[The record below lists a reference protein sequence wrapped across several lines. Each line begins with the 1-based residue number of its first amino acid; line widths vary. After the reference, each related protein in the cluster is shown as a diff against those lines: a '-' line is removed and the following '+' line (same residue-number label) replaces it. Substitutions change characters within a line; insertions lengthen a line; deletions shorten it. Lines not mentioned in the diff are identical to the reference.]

1 MSEWSPG
8 REFIHRLPA
17 YIMHEFCSV
26 MDSLDSADWGRF
38 ASCIVSD
45 MTDLRLLENRG
56 DLGRTQNVMWYWI
69 SRNGTVGQLLHI
81 LTSLNLLRARDII
94 LSWRPVPRPPPPSM
108 PAPRMDPP
116 PPAAQPPPSATP
128 PPSRLGCEKSFS
140 DKLSEKE
147 TVTID
152 SRIPSA
158 VASKNK
164 LPRPPSPPDSLFTD
178 PGKLIP
184 GSSQRGMDPPV
195 SRPVTPPSITKK
207 VFYWPLGELRDGTCN
222 FAENQKIGEGGFGC
236 VYRAVMRHT
245 QYAVKRLKEDAD
257 LDWKTVRES
266 FYTELEKLY
275 QYRHPN
281 IVDLAGCCV
290 EDDVYC
296 LVYTYMPNGS
306 LQERLQCQDGTAPLS
321 WLQRVEVALGAARAL
336 QFMHS
341 SSPSLIHGDVKS
353 SNILLDEH
361 FVPKLG
367 DFGLARFSRYSNNSG
382 NSCTVARTRTLRGTL
397 AYLPDEYIKSGQLAV
412 ELDTYSFGVVLL
424 EILTGRKALEND
436 GSADSKYLKDIL
448 EEEEES
454 EEEKQES
461 SVSTDVAGSQQVAV
475 KVCQKYL
482 DRRAGAC
489 TADIPLQLCVLASE
503 CLNRR
508 RKRRPKMTKVY
519 ERLEELR
526 NGLRSP
532 PCQEAASLSNISV
545 PELSERLQ
553 RSSLSPVQNTYR
565 FAAGDSLS
573 PALWCPSRDWTAGI
587 RTGSAPV
594 PECTPGFPS
603 SVAKFCQPVESDD
616 SSTDRGG
623 GSQHWSLSSSAWLQP
638 SLRPAD
644 TSILMSGA
652 PSRPPVL
659 GEPHGAHASFLS
671 TDSRVSSLPS
681 RQIVVNPA
689 KQKILQQFALYN
701 AGQINSSE
709 LLSSAAR
716 QERWSG
722 LSRRAPEESDE
733 FD

>member
-26 MDSLDSADWGRF
+26 MDSLDSVDWGRF
-38 ASCIVSD
+38 
-45 MTDLRLLENRG
+45 G
-56 DLGRTQNVMWYWI
+56 
-69 SRNGTVGQLLHI
+69 
-81 LTSLNLLRARDII
+81 
-94 LSWRPVPRPPPPSM
+94 RPVPRPPLPNM
-108 PAPRMDPP
+108 AQWMDLP

-128 PPSRLGCEKSFS
+128 PSSRSGSEKSFS
-140 DKLSEKE
+140 GKLSEKE
-147 TVTID
+147 TATID
-152 SRIPSA
+152 SPVPSD
-158 VASKNK
+158 VAPKDK

-178 PGKLIP
+178 LGK
-184 GSSQRGMDPPV
+184 DPPV
-195 SRPVTPPSITKK
+195 SRPMTLPSVTKK
-207 VFYWPLGELRDGTCN
+207 VFHWPLSELREGTCN
-222 FAENQKIGEGGFGC
+222 FAKNQKIGEGGFGC
-236 VYRAVMRHT
+236 VYRALMRHT

-290 EDDVYC
+290 EDEVYC

-336 QFMHS
+336 QFMHCS
-341 SSPSLIHGDVKS
+341 NPSLIHGDVKS

-424 EILTGRKALEND
+424 EILTGRKALENE
-436 GSADSKYLKDIL
+436 GSANSKYLKDIL
-448 EEEEES
+448 EEEEDS
-454 EEEKQES
+454 EEEKQEC
-461 SVSTDVAGSQQVAV
+461 SVSSDVARSQQVAI
-475 KVCQKYL
+475 KVCKNYL
-482 DRRAGAC
+482 DKRAGAC
-489 TADIPLQLCVLASE
+489 TGGIPLQLCVLASD
-503 CLNRR
+503 CLH
-508 RKRRPKMTKVY
+508 RKRKKRPKMTKVY
-519 ERLEELR
+519 ERLEKLR
-526 NGLRSP
+526 NHLRTP
-532 PCQEAASLSNISV
+532 PCQEAASLPNILV
-545 PELSERLQ
+545 PELSDRLQ

-565 FAAGDSLS
+565 FAAGDTAN
-573 PALWCPSRDWTAGI
+573 PARDWAA
-587 RTGSAPV
+587 API
-594 PECTPGFPS
+594 PECTPPGP
-603 SVAKFCQPVESDD
+603 AKFCQPVESDY
-616 SSTDRGG
+616 SSTGPW
-623 GSQHWSLSSSAWLQP
+623 QQSLSSSAWLHP
-638 SLRPAD
+638 SLRPVD
-644 TSILMSGA
+644 S
-652 PSRPPVL
+652 PSWPL
-659 GEPHGAHASFLS
+659 LSGEPHGAHASFLS
-671 TDSRVSSLPS
+671 TDSQDSSLPS

-689 KQKILQQFALYN
+689 KQKILQQLALYD
-701 AGQINSSE
+701 AGQINSRE
-709 LLSSAAR
+709 LFSSAAK

-722 LSRRAPEESDE
+722 LSRSAPEESDE